1 MSEVTDILDRLPE
14 VSFIDNKSLKDVLD
28 KLKNDY
34 ETKYEELTNEK
45 NALSNDF
52 KMQSIIQ
59 AFSLLMYQI
68 MQYIDKQGKSN
79 LLKYS
84 YGSALD
90 GLGAFKSVFRNE
102 FKKAT
107 STIRFSISESKT
119 SNITIPKGTQAA
131 TKSKIHFESL
141 EDYEIIS
148 GNLYVDVIMQ
158 CTQDGTI
165 GNNLAIGDINILVNK
180 IPYIEKVENITISSG
195 GSEPEE
201 DIEFLEKIYNAPN
214 KNSTTGTEASY
225 IYHCKNFRS
234 DIVDVKLP
242 ENVEGGIVEI
252 YILLKDGKLP
262 DEEFIQSLTDY
273 LMAKERK
280 IFSDK
285 VLILAPLTQN
295 YNINLTY
302 YINSTD
308 SNKALI
314 IQNEVKKAIDNYI
327 NWQSEIIGRDIEPSK
342 LIYLIMNAGAKRV
355 EIKEPIFTPVNEKSI
370 AVVNEINYSY
380 GGLEK

>member
-119 SNITIPKGTQAA
+119 SNITIPKGTQVA

-141 EDYEIIS
+141 ADYEIIS

-252 YILLKDGKLP
+252 YVLLKDGKLP

-285 VLILAPLTQN
+285 VLILAPFTQN

-308 SNKALI
+308 SNKALT